1 MFSDTIYNMKT
12 YLKTLLLSAFF
23 SACLFTS
30 AQNVDKFFDTDEN
43 RSVQIIINGEKV
55 SVQSLPQ
62 NGFVEVFNILGSK
75 MMTFQINGGKSSTR
89 INLPKGYYILKSDDA
104 TRKIV
109 VK

>member
-1 MFSDTIYNMKT
+1 MKT
-12 YLKTLLLSAFF
+12 HLMKIFFLCAFLCVTLFAS
-23 SACLFTS
+23 S
-30 AQNVDKFFDTDEN
+30 QNVDKFFDIDDN
-43 RSVQIIINGEKV
+43 RTVQIIINGEKV

-109 VK
+109 VR

>member
-1 MFSDTIYNMKT
+1 M
-12 YLKTLLLSAFF
+12 LSAFLCMPLLA
-23 SACLFTS
+23 SSQDA
-30 AQNVDKFFDTDEN
+30 DKFFDIEDN
-43 RSVQIIINGEKV
+43 RTVQIIINGEKI

-89 INLPKGYYILKSDDA
+89 LNLPKGYYILKSDDA